1 MNQPADTQ
9 LEPIFE
15 PSNRQLERAARI
27 RRFNRIYVFLPISL
41 ASIIALALTIL
52 LIFLALGIGTVEV
65 RETISGIADSVL
77 ILTII
82 PTMVLCAIVPTAF
95 IAISIQ
101 TRQRGIAPIRQTQWF
116 FWRVQDRFGF
126 LGIRI
131 GRLMEKFREPIMR
144 ISARYAYLQTFLIRL
159 IKIFK
164 RG

>member
-1 MNQPADTQ
+1 MNQPADSQ

-15 PSNRQLERAARI
+15 PSTRQLERAASI
-27 RRFNRIYVFLPISL
+27 RRFNRIYIFLPISL

-95 IAISIQ
+95 IAVSIQ
-101 TRQRGIAPIRQTQWF
+101 TRQRGIAPIRQTQFF
-116 FWRVQDRFGF
+116 FWRVQDW
-126 LGIRI
+126 LGLLGTRI
-131 GRLMEKFREPIMR
+131 GNLMQKIREPIMR
-144 ISARYAYLQTFLIRL
+144 ISARYVYIEILLIRL